1 MKKVDIFLLALVL
14 FLGTLLRLYKINI
27 PLADLHSWR
36 QADTAAVARN
46 FVKSG
51 FDLLHPLYDDLSN
64 VQSGQENPKGYR
76 MVEFPIYNSIF
87 AKLYQI
93 WPSTPIEVWG
103 RVVSIFFSL
112 VVISVIYYLTL
123 KEASRTAAF
132 FASLI
137 YAVFP
142 FFIFFSRVVLPE
154 TAALGF
160 SMLSIFLLYLN
171 PSSAILYLGS
181 AIFFAA
187 ALLVKPT
194 TIFFALPLA
203 YLFFKNYKWKIVKN
217 ISFYFYFFI
226 SALPLILW
234 RIYIRQYPEGVPVSE
249 WLITSVNTGGGL
261 QKIFFRPAFF
271 RWIFFERINNLILG
285 GLAAGF
291 LIIGTLTKQK
301 KKFLSTILVASL
313 GYVFVFQGGN
323 VQHEYYQTLILPAL
337 AIFLGVGIDTVFQ
350 NKKIFSPFIS
360 YLGVFIILA
369 FSWFF
374 SFYNVRNFY
383 NYSAELIQTANIIK
397 SLTPPGDLIVTD
409 TTGDTTLLYLSDRRG
424 APAVY
429 KDPLELQKL
438 GYKFITTNNA
448 GMVNQLTENNFELVF
463 QNEKLAIFKL

>member
-1 MKKVDIFLLALVL
+1 
-14 FLGTLLRLYKINI
+14 
-27 PLADLHSWR
+27 
-36 QADTAAVARN
+36 
-46 FVKSG
+46 
-51 FDLLHPLYDDLSN
+51 
-64 VQSGQENPKGYR
+64 
-76 MVEFPIYNSIF
+76 
-87 AKLYQI
+87 
-93 WPSTPIEVWG
+93 
-103 RVVSIFFSL
+103 
-112 VVISVIYYLTL
+112 
-123 KEASRTAAF
+123 
-132 FASLI
+132 
-137 YAVFP
+137 
-142 FFIFFSRVVLPE
+142 
-154 TAALGF
+154 
-160 SMLSIFLLYLN
+160 MLSIFLLYLN
-171 PSSAILYLGS
+171 PSSVILYLGS
-181 AIFFAA
+181 AVFFAA

-194 TIFFALPLA
+194 AVFFALPLA
-203 YLFFKNYKWKIVKN
+203 YLFFKSHKWKIVKN
-217 ISFYFYFFI
+217 ISFYLYFFI

-234 RIYIRQYPEGVPVSE
+234 RFYIRQYPEGIPGAE
-249 WLITSVNTGGGL
+249 WLITSINTGGGL

-285 GLAAGF
+285 GLATVF
-291 LIIGTLTKQK
+291 LIIGTFTKQK

-350 NKKIFSPFIS
+350 NKKIFLPFIS

-397 SLTPPGDLIVTD
+397 SLTPPDDLIVTD
-409 TTGDTTLLYLSDRRG
+409 TTGDTTLLYLSGRRG

-448 GMVNQLTENNFELVF
+448 GMVDQLTENNFELVF